1 MKDNNKLFIIIIT
14 TLILIISFLLIN
26 KISNYNKGDLKPI
39 TFKEIQEKKANKEDF
54 ILIVSQSTCSHCAS
68 YKPKVKQIAKEH
80 GITVYYIDID
90 LEKNEDKV
98 IKELHI
104 TGETPMTLFYL
115 EGKETSILNRIVGDL
130 GTEKVI
136 NQFKKLGFID

>member
-26 KISNYNKGDLKPI
+26 KMSNYNKGDLNPI

-90 LEKNEDKV
+90 LEKNEDEV

-130 GTEKVI
+130 GTEKII

>member
-90 LEKNEDKV
+90 LEKKEDEV

-130 GTEKVI
+130 GTEKNI
-136 NQFKKLGFID
+136 NQFKKLGFIN

>member
-26 KISNYNKGDLKPI
+26 KISYYNKGDLKPI

-90 LEKNEDKV
+90 LEKNEDEV

-130 GTEKVI
+130 GTEKII

>member
-14 TLILIISFLLIN
+14 TLILIVSFLLIN

-39 TFKEIQEKKANKEDF
+39 TFKEIQEKKANKKDF

-90 LEKNEDKV
+90 LEKNEDEV

>member
-26 KISNYNKGDLKPI
+26 KISNSNKGALKPI
-39 TFKEIQEKKANKEDF
+39 SFKEIKEKIKNKEDF

-68 YKPKVKQIAKEH
+68 YKPKVKQITKKY
-80 GITVYYIDID
+80 GIIVYYIDID
-90 LEKNEDKV
+90 LEKEEEKA
-98 IKELHI
+98 IKELNLPQS
-104 TGETPMTLFYL
+104 TPMTLFYIK
-115 EGKETSILNRIVGDL
+115 GKETSILNRLEGDL

>member
-80 GITVYYIDID
+80 GITIYYIDID
-90 LEKNEDKV
+90 LEKKENEV

-115 EGKETSILNRIVGDL
+115 KGKETSILNRIVGDL
-130 GTEKVI
+130 GTEKII

>member
-26 KISNYNKGDLKPI
+26 KISNKGDLKPI

-68 YKPKVKQIAKEH
+68 YKPKVKQITKKY
-80 GITVYYIDID
+80 GIIVYYIDID
-90 LEKNEDKV
+90 LEKEEEKA
-98 IKELHI
+98 IKELNLPQS
-104 TGETPMTLFYL
+104 TPMTLFYIK
-115 EGKETSILNRIVGDL
+115 GKETSILNRLEGDL

>member
-90 LEKNEDKV
+90 LEKNEDEV

>member
-80 GITVYYIDID
+80 GITVYYIDIVF
-90 LEKNEDKV
+90 EKNENEV

-115 EGKETSILNRIVGDL
+115 EGKETSILNRLVGDL
-130 GTEKVI
+130 GTEKII

>member
-90 LEKNEDKV
+90 LEKKENEV

>member
-90 LEKNEDKV
+90 LEKNEDEV

-130 GTEKVI
+130 GTEKII
-136 NQFKKLGFID
+136 NQFKKIGFID

>member
-90 LEKNEDKV
+90 LEKNEDEV

-115 EGKETSILNRIVGDL
+115 EGKETSILNRLVGDL
-130 GTEKVI
+130 GTEKII

>member
-90 LEKNEDKV
+90 LEKNENEV

-130 GTEKVI
+130 GTEKII

>member
-90 LEKNEDKV
+90 LEKNEDEV

-130 GTEKVI
+130 GTEKII